1 MKSKAESF
9 ILLKRK
15 RLWIKIAFMDLKQ
28 KVAVITGATGRLG
41 FEITLALAKAGCH
54 CVCQYHNNLEKAEQ
68 IAEQIRKLGQNAL
81 PVKADLTIEEDI
93 KQMFEQAGG
102 LGTPQILINSAAV
115 FSRQALPDVT
125 FEKARSLLDL
135 NLTAAIIT
143 SKYFAKSVKEKGPPL
158 GETQNKS
165 AGKIINIAD
174 VAGIRPWADYVLYC
188 SSKAAL
194 IGATK
199 SLAKELAPAI
209 CVNALAPG
217 IVTWPDDFDESQKKR
232 QLSFIPLKRIAALDE
247 ITAAVIFLLENDYIT
262 GQVLC
267 IDGGKSI

>member
-1 MKSKAESF
+1 
-9 ILLKRK
+9 
-15 RLWIKIAFMDLKQ
+15 MDLKQ
-28 KVAVITGATGRLG
+28 EVAVITGATGRLG
-41 FEITLALAKAGCH
+41 FEITLALAKAGCQ

-68 IAEQIRKLGQNAL
+68 ITSQIRKLGQNAL

-93 KQMFEQAGG
+93 KQMFEQAGS
-102 LGTPQILINSAAV
+102 LGTPQILINCAAI
-115 FSRQALPDVT
+115 FGKTPLEQTNFQQAQK
-125 FEKARSLLDL
+125 FMNL
-135 NLTAAIIT
+135 NLTSAIMT

-174 VAGIRPWADYVLYC
+174 VGGIRPWADYVLYC

-199 SLAKELAPAI
+199 SLAKELAPEI

-232 QLSFIPLKRIAALDE
+232 QLSFIPLKRIAALNE
-247 ITAAVIFLLENDYIT
+247 IAAAVIFLLENDYIT

-267 IDGGKSI
+267 VDGGRSI